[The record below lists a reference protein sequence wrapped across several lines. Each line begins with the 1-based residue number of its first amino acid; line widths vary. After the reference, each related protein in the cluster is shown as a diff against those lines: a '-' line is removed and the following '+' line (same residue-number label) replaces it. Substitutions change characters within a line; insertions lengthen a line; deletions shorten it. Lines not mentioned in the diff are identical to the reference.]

1 MINSREPIIE
11 SGMKFVIQRGDNSLF
26 YLEESQ
32 TYKEIQEGVK
42 MAEFL
47 LLRPE
52 SRYKMWIIEAKSSS
66 PRPET
71 QPNFNEFIQEITEK
85 FANALTLFIA
95 NYLKR
100 HQNNNELSEE
110 LQNYPLDNVKFV
122 FVLIIK
128 GHEKP
133 WLVPLQEALGNSL
146 RALLK
151 TWGQSSRVIVLNDV
165 MARDDYKLIS

>member
-1 MINSREPIIE
+1 MTHLRKPIVE
-11 SGMKFVIQRGDNSLF
+11 SGMEFVIQRGDQQLF

-32 TYKEIQEGVK
+32 AYKEIQEGVK
-42 MAEFL
+42 MAELL

-52 SRYKMWIIEAKSSS
+52 SPYKIWIIEAKSSS

-71 QPNFNEFIQEITEK
+71 QPNFNEFIQEITKK

-100 HQNNNELSEE
+100 HWNHNELSEE
-110 LQNYPLDNVKFV
+110 LQNYPLHDVKFA

-133 WLVPLQEALGNSL
+133 WLVPLQEAVGKSL
-146 RALLK
+146 RPLLR
-151 TWGQSSRVIVLNDV
+151 TWGQSSKVVVLNDV
-165 MARDDYKLIS
+165 MARNDHKLIS

>member
-11 SGMKFVIQRGDNSLF
+11 SGMEFVIQRGDNSLF

-32 TYKEIQEGVK
+32 IYKKIQKDVK

-52 SRYKMWIIEAKSSS
+52 SVNKIWIIEAKSSS

-71 QPNFNEFIQEITEK
+71 QPNFNEFIQEMTEK
-85 FANALTLFIA
+85 FVNALTFFIA

-100 HQNNNELSEE
+100 HHNELSED
-110 LQNYPLDNVKFV
+110 LQDCSLHDIEFA
-122 FVLIIK
+122 FILIIN
-128 GHEKP
+128 GHKKM
-133 WLVPLQEALGNSL
+133 WLVPLKEALEKSL
-146 RALLK
+146 TPLLK
-151 TWGQSSRVIVLNDV
+151 TWGQSYVVVLNDV

>member
-11 SGMKFVIQRGDNSLF
+11 SEMKFAIDREDKTLF
-26 YLEESQ
+26 YLENSQ
-32 TYKEIQEGVK
+32 TYKDIKKEGVK

-52 SRYKMWIIEAKSSS
+52 SVHKIWIIEAKCSS

-95 NYLKR
+95 SYLKR
-100 HQNNNELSEE
+100 HRDCNELSEE
-110 LQNYPLDNVKFV
+110 LQNYPLHDVKFA
-122 FVLIIK
+122 FVLIINR
-128 GHEKP
+128 HEKS
-133 WLVPLQEALGNSL
+133 WLVPLQEALEKSL
-146 RALLK
+146 RPLLR
-151 TWGQSSRVIVLNDV
+151 TWGQSDVVVLNDV

>member
-1 MINSREPIIE
+1 MTNSRESIIE
-11 SGMKFVIQRGDNSLF
+11 SDMEFAIQRGDKRLF

-32 TYKEIQEGVK
+32 IYKEMQDGVK

-52 SRYKMWIIEAKSSS
+52 SPYKIWIIEAKSSS

-85 FANALTLFIA
+85 FVNALTLFIA

-100 HQNNNELSEE
+100 HQNDNELSEE
-110 LQNYPLDNVKFV
+110 LQNCSLHDIKFA

-128 GHEKP
+128 GHKKM
-133 WLVPLQEALGNSL
+133 WLVPLKKALEDNQTTPSEDN
-146 RALLK
+146 
-151 TWGQSSRVIVLNDV
+151 V
-165 MARDDYKLIS
+165 

>member
-11 SGMKFVIQRGDNSLF
+11 SGMEFVIQRGDKQLF

-32 TYKEIQEGVK
+32 IYKEIQEGVK

-52 SRYKMWIIEAKSSS
+52 TVHKIWIIEAKSSS

-85 FANALTLFIA
+85 FANALTLFVA
-95 NYLKR
+95 NYLNR
-100 HQNNNELSEE
+100 HRNHNELSEE
-110 LQNYPLDNVKFV
+110 LQNYPLHDVKFA
-122 FVLIIK
+122 FVLIIN
-128 GHEKP
+128 GHQKS
-133 WLVPLQEALGNSL
+133 WLVPLKETLEKSL
-146 RALLK
+146 RPLLRS
-151 TWGQSSRVIVLNDV
+151 WGQSEVVVINDV
-165 MARDDYKLIS
+165 MARDNYKLIY

>member
-11 SGMKFVIQRGDNSLF
+11 SGMEFVIQRGDNSLF

-42 MAEFL
+42 MAELL

-66 PRPET
+66 PHPET

-110 LQNYPLDNVKFV
+110 LQNYPLDDVKFV

-151 TWGQSSRVIVLNDV
+151 TWGQSSRVVVLNDV